1 MFGKKPSVAKL
12 QQKSNNILDI
22 FTKTA
27 NELKA
32 VNTEISVVI
41 ADKEVEKKQIEDDIT
56 VLNSQLASN
65 FKVLYNINK
74 IFS

>member
-32 VNTEISVVI
+32 VNTEITGVI

-56 VLNSQLASN
+56 ALNGQVLSN
-65 FKVLYNINK
+65 VKVLDNINK